1 MSVRHACLT
10 NQVEHP
16 FLVSLDYVFQNEFRI
31 YFLMQF
37 VQGGE
42 LYKHLCDAKRFSEE
56 RARFY
61 AIQVALALGC
71 LHEQN
76 ILYRD
81 LKPENILLEK
91 NGYIYLADFGL
102 AKIVENNEQA
112 RSFCGTAEYLAP
124 EMVDSKGHNHGV
136 DWWALGVLL

>member
-1 MSVRHACLT
+1 M
-10 NQVEHP
+10 
-16 FLVSLDYVFQNEFRI
+16 SLDYVFQNEFRI

-42 LYKHLCDAKRFSEE
+42 LYKHLTDARLFTEE

-61 AIQVALALGC
+61 ALQVALALGC
-71 LHEQN
+71 LHEQS

-81 LKPENILLEK
+81 LKPENILLER
-91 NGYIYLADFGL
+91 NGYVYLADFGL
-102 AKIVENNEQA
+102 AKIVASNEHA

-124 EMVDSKGHNHGV
+124 EMVNAQGHNHGV